1 MLNQKKV
8 MTKLVLSLLLML
20 PLTVEAQPYAKQAK
34 CLADNLHYEARGESL
49 AGIRAVANV
58 VLNRVKS
65 KRWPDTVCKVVYQY
79 KQFSWANKTHARHP
93 TNVVYTQH
101 VQLVVSRA
109 IAGKLKDNTRGATH
123 YHTLAV
129 KPRWREKLV
138 RIKTIGFHV
147 FYRY

>member
-1 MLNQKKV
+1 MLN
-8 MTKLVLSLLLML
+8 
-20 PLTVEAQPYAKQAK
+20 
-34 CLADNLHYEARGESL
+34 EARGESL

-65 KRWPDTVCKVVYQY
+65 KRWPNTICKVVYQY
-79 KQFSWANKTHARHP
+79 KQFSWANKKQARHP
-93 TNVVYTQH
+93 LNVAYTQH
-101 VQLVVSRA
+101 VQNVVSRA

-129 KPRWREKLV
+129 RPGWRKRLV

-147 FYRY
+147 FYRYRK

>member
-1 MLNQKKV
+1 M
-8 MTKLVLSLLLML
+8 SLLLVL
-20 PLTVEAQPYAKQAK
+20 PLAVEAQPYAEQAK

-65 KRWPDTVCKVVYQY
+65 KRWPNTICKVVYQY
-79 KQFSWANKTHARHP
+79 KQFSWANKQQARHP
-93 TNVVYTQH
+93 LNVAYTQH
-101 VQLVVSRA
+101 VQNVVSRA

-129 KPRWREKLV
+129 RPGWRKRLV

-147 FYRY
+147 FYRYRK

>member
-1 MLNQKKV
+1 MS
-8 MTKLVLSLLLML
+8 KLVLSLLLVL
-20 PLTVEAQPYAKQAK
+20 PLAVEAQPYAKQAK

-65 KRWPDTVCKVVYQY
+65 KRWPNTVCEVVYQY
-79 KQFSWANKTHARHP
+79 KQFSWANKARARHP
-93 TNVVYTQH
+93 TNVAYTQQ

-129 KPRWREKLV
+129 KPRWRKKLI
-138 RIKTIGFHV
+138 RIRTIGFHV
-147 FYRY
+147 FYRYGK